1 MVDGNNDNNTTI
13 ATIHKSQDGTIRP
26 QNSSKVPQGNINA
39 EKLVW
44 QRSETTQFI
53 PNQVDNAPV
62 FFGHLGKILCLIL
75 GNTLFRHVTTHVL
88 WVRKKVNM

>member
-39 EKLVW
+39 EKLV
-44 QRSETTQFI
+44 
-53 PNQVDNAPV
+53 
-62 FFGHLGKILCLIL
+62 
-75 GNTLFRHVTTHVL
+75 
-88 WVRKKVNM
+88 